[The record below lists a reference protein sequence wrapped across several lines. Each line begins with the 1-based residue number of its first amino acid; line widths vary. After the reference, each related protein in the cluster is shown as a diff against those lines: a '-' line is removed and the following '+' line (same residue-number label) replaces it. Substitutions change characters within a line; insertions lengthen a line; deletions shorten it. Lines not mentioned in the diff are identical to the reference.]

1 MSYFFGL
8 RGLLFANFMRIYTVC
23 GYASRGLILFDSY
36 YFLIFFHCLILPQ
49 LGKLGMLK
57 FASLFHRPEAM
68 QAALQGSSVSSTET
82 EDASAGDW
90 FHAEAG
96 EWVIFA
102 GFIGKLIWIY
112 IGLYGSIC
120 FYDLYG
126 LLGSIEWQLDDIGC
140 YLLVGRFSGTF
151 TPGYNELRVVLG
163 VQLWFKRV
171 SCLCF
176 LGEVQFGFPF
186 LGFDS
191 YF

>member
-36 YFLIFFHCLILPQ
+36 YFLIFYHCLILPQ

-96 EWVIFA
+96 E
-102 GFIGKLIWIY
+102 
-112 IGLYGSIC
+112 
-120 FYDLYG
+120 
-126 LLGSIEWQLDDIGC
+126 
-140 YLLVGRFSGTF
+140 
-151 TPGYNELRVVLG
+151 
-163 VQLWFKRV
+163 
-171 SCLCF
+171 
-176 LGEVQFGFPF
+176 
-186 LGFDS
+186 
-191 YF
+191 